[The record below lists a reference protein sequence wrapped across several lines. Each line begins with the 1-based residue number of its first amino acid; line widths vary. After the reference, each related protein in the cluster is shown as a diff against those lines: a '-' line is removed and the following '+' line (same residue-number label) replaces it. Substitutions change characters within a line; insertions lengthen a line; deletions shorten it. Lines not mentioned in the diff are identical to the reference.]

1 MKYYSDLGYEDNV
14 TVKYVFESSN
24 QIHTS
29 YSQVLQDIFVLSV
42 LDGKRQGKYFEI
54 GAGNPDFISN
64 TKLLTSSYDWA
75 GVSIDCVEEYQT
87 SWRNKRKNDKFI
99 LCDALTVDYNELL
112 DNNFDGATTIDYLQ
126 CDIEP
131 SVNTLTA
138 LKLLPH
144 DRYRFRAITF
154 ETDLYTGGKAFS
166 VREES
171 RSFLTNLG
179 YELIVGDVVVGNS
192 NPFEDWWVDL
202 NLVNRDVALNIKECA
217 KRTQRPVELLLT
229 K

>member
-14 TVKYVFESSN
+14 TVKYPFDSSE

-42 LDGKRQGKYFEI
+42 LNGKRQGRYFEI
-54 GAGNPDFISN
+54 GAGNPDFLSN
-64 TKLLTSSYDWA
+64 TKLLTSSYDWS
-75 GVSIDCVEEYQT
+75 GVSIDCVEEYRV
-87 SWRNKRKNDKFI
+87 SWGNQRRNDKFI
-99 LCDALTVDYNELL
+99 LCDALTVDYNEMF
-112 DNNFDGATTIDYLQ
+112 DSNFDGQTTIDYLQ

-131 SVNTLTA
+131 SVNTLAA
-138 LKLLPH
+138 LKMLPH
-144 DRYRFRAITF
+144 DRYRFRVITF

-171 RSFLTNLG
+171 RAFLSNLG
-179 YELIVGDVVVGNS
+179 YEMIVGDVIVGHS

-202 NLVNRDVALNIKECA
+202 SLVDRNVALSIKENA
-217 KRTQRPVELLLT
+217 QRTQRPVELLLT